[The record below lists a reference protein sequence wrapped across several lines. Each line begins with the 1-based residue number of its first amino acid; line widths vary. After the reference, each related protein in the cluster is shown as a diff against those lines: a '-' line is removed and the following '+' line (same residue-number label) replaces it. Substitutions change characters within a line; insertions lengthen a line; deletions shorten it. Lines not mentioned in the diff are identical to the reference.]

1 MGKGFFKNKKLC
13 ILVLFVLLLLL
24 ILTCI
29 CLGRYP
35 VSPYKAFMIIYKTI
49 TGDVSGLDVH
59 ETSVVI
65 DIRLPRILMGV
76 LVGAGLSLAGAAYQ
90 TVFSNS
96 HPFLH

>member
-24 ILTCI
+24 ILTFI

-35 VSPYKAFMIIYKTI
+35 VSPYEAFMIIYKTI
-49 TGDVSGLDVH
+49 TGDVSGLGVH

-65 DIRLPRILMGV
+65 W
-76 LVGAGLSLAGAAYQ
+76 Q
-90 TVFSNS
+90 F
-96 HPFLH
+96 